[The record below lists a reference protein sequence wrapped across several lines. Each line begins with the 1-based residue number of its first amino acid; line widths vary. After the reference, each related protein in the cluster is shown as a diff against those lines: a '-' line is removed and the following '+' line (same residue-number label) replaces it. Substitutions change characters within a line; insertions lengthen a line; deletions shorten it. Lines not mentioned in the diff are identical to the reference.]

1 VIRGFPKTTKSARIS
16 TTAISSV
23 RYRRKGVGF
32 CAMNA
37 AGPPA
42 LQITSVPIFKGAS
55 HSCEPARRYCQPLG
69 ALTVRTSLND
79 KASVVASIKS
89 AVSPQIPVASHT
101 RIRSI
106 AVSRCCWLVAYSEF
120 PLLCD
125 NERCIRNPISSEAN
139 DRIALR
145 SASHAGSWPCA
156 GPSAMADMRHNQGL
170 VAGVVGRT
178 TSDFIVSVK
187 KWRNCD

>member
-1 VIRGFPKTTKSARIS
+1 MKMIIGLVWRQPTLTKGEPIDSQTGSKSNQDISQAVIRGFPKTTKSARIS

-42 LQITSVPIFKGAS
+42 LQMTSVPIFKGAS
-55 HSCEPARRYCQPLG
+55 HSCEPARRCCQRLG
-69 ALTVRTSLND
+69 APARRTSLKD

-101 RIRSI
+101 RISSI
-106 AVSRCCWLVAYSEF
+106 AVSRCC
-120 PLLCD
+120 
-125 NERCIRNPISSEAN
+125 
-139 DRIALR
+139 
-145 SASHAGSWPCA
+145 
-156 GPSAMADMRHNQGL
+156 
-170 VAGVVGRT
+170 
-178 TSDFIVSVK
+178 
-187 KWRNCD
+187 